1 MGPFDYAVGLI
12 SILVGLALADVGG
25 SLHKLLRQG
34 RAVRWDGRVILSVTL
49 VISVITGMWFSV
61 WDLRTVN
68 AVLWYPFYL
77 TLFLEFMVLFLVC
90 AACLPDDAVEDRDLG
105 AFYEKNRRYLWS
117 LFALF
122 ETSVILHSLYFRS
135 HVAHPSTVRTQ
146 LSACRSNNLR
156 AALRLPAACLRP
168 LSAVPLRGSGDV
180 DSILSLRLLER
191 YTADMTACLL
201 NTRLFR
207 CASNI

>member
-34 RAVRWDGRVILSVTL
+34 RAVRWDGRVILAVTL

-122 ETSVILHSLYFRS
+122 QTSVTLHSLYFRS
-135 HVAHPSTVRTQ
+135 HVAHPSTVGHSSLLTAATVCAP
-146 LSACRSNNLR
+146 LFVYLLLAFVRSR
-156 AALRLPAACLRP
+156 RFHYAALVTLIVYYLYGYWSATLP
-168 LSAVPLRGSGDV
+168 
-180 DSILSLRLLER
+180 
-191 YTADMTACLL
+191 T
-201 NTRLFR
+201 
-207 CASNI
+207 

>member
-105 AFYEKNRRYLWS
+105 AFYEKNRSTCGRCSRCSRLLS
-117 LFALF
+117 LFTRCIF
-122 ETSVILHSLYFRS
+122 EAMSPTRPRWDTVLCSPQQQFARRS
-135 HVAHPSTVRTQ
+135 SSTCCLPS
-146 LSACRSNNLR
+146 SA
-156 AALRLPAACLRP
+156 PG
-168 LSAVPLRGSGDV
+168 GS
-180 DSILSLRLLER
+180 I
-191 YTADMTACLL
+191 
-201 NTRLFR
+201 TRLW
-207 CASNI
+207 

>member
-68 AVLWYPFYL
+68 AVLWYLFYL

-135 HVAHPSTVRTQ
+135 HVAHPFTVRHSSLLAGATICAP
-146 LSACRSNNLR
+146 LFVYLLLAFVRSR
-156 AALRLPAACLRP
+156 RFHYAALVTLIVYYLYGYCSATLP
-168 LSAVPLRGSGDV
+168 
-180 DSILSLRLLER
+180 
-191 YTADMTACLL
+191 T
-201 NTRLFR
+201 
-207 CASNI
+207 

>member
-49 VISVITGMWFSV
+49 VITVITGMWFSV

-68 AVLWYPFYL
+68 AVFWYPFYI

-105 AFYEKNRRYLWS
+105 AFYERNRRYLWS

-122 ETSVILHSLYFRS
+122 ETSVTLHWLYFRRHS
-135 HVAHPSTVRTQ
+135 AHPFTVGHSSLLAGATVCAPLFVFLLLAFVRP
-146 LSACRSNNLR
+146 RR
-156 AALRLPAACLRP
+156 FHYAALVTLIVYYLYGYWSATLP
-168 LSAVPLRGSGDV
+168 
-180 DSILSLRLLER
+180 
-191 YTADMTACLL
+191 T
-201 NTRLFR
+201 
-207 CASNI
+207 